1 MLGKDNKREAFHA
14 ESDQSAAQRAK
25 GQTLLST
32 SLLAEGQDQ
41 AEVGRGGVSAPP
53 GPPVRKPGPRRRG

>member
-1 MLGKDNKREAFHA
+1 MDQDVLGKDNNCEAFHT

-25 GQTLLST
+25 GQTISST

-41 AEVGRGGVSAPP
+41 AEVGCLLLQAPQ
-53 GPPVRKPGPRRRG
+53 